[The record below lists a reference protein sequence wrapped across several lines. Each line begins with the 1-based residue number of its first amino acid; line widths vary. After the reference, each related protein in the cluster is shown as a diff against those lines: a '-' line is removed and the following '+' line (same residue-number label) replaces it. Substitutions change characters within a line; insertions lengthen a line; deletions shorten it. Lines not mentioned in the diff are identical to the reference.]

1 MSFFSSLFGG
11 KSKDQ
16 EPEQEPYTD
25 DADLQAA
32 PPVTPGPAAAGAGGL
47 AVAGGDEAEGGALD
61 PVDALTLG
69 PVTMQR
75 VEAYFKAEDYRYEV
89 DEDGDLLT
97 GFDSSPF
104 MIQITGK
111 YNEVLVI
118 RSRWQHTKPLK
129 AHYPLLEALNE
140 WCRDRIF
147 PMCYVSRID
156 GDQLRVTA
164 EHITDLEQGV
174 TDQQLST
181 LLSCGISTSLQLYEF
196 LDGKIP
202 DEGQALD
209 DLAELYPA
217 PPEDSE

>member
-25 DADLQAA
+25 DADL
-32 PPVTPGPAAAGAGGL
+32 PAAAAGPAGVGAAGAS
-47 AVAGGDEAEGGALD
+47 AVAGDEVEGGELD
-61 PVDALTLG
+61 PIDALTLG
-69 PVTMQR
+69 PVTMKR
-75 VEAYFKAEDYRYEV
+75 VEAYFIAEGYRYEI
-89 DEDGDLLT
+89 DEDGDLMT

-104 MIQITGK
+104 MIQVTGK

-140 WCRDRIF
+140 WSRDRIF
-147 PMCYVSRID
+147 PMSYVSRID
-156 GDQLRVTA
+156 ADQLRVTA

-174 TDQQLST
+174 TDKQLST

-196 LDGKIP
+196 LDSKIP

-217 PPEDSE
+217 PPEETE